1 MTMIDKNIFKDILP
15 LKKYLYLA
23 VLSDFVQAVLLAGA
37 SCITAYLAGRLL
49 YAQLSFEAAAPFLAL
64 LFFFLTAKAVLAHC
78 NQIKIEEISLKVQ
91 SRLRLML
98 LSALSRRRELPGR
111 YAEGQWLALVTR
123 GVDRLD
129 AYITGFLPQ
138 LSALAVFPPVLL
150 ACAFY
155 SDWISGAIF
164 LGTAPLIPLFMIL
177 IGKLADKENK
187 RQWQVF
193 QRLTSYMADLLPGLL
208 VLKAYNQAERQLAQ
222 MEQRGRDFSTATL
235 KVLRI
240 AFLSAFML
248 EFITTLSIAVIA
260 VNIGLRL
267 IYGEAQFVP
276 VFFMLLLA
284 PQFYLPFRRFGAS
297 FHEAMNGITAAS
309 EIYGLQAQ
317 LAELND
323 ENTANAKPVKKW
335 DAAPEVQ
342 FQDVYFSYE
351 NGGGLRGL
359 SFTAPAGRQTVITG
373 PNGAGKSTAFKLI
386 LNLLQPDSGRIS
398 ADGADMS
405 RLSAAERRQ
414 LIGWAAQE
422 PYLFFAS
429 VRDNITMGRPCSE
442 AQLRRTAEQ
451 VNLAAFIESLPEGY
465 DTMIG
470 GSTKLSA
477 GQMRRLGLARAL
489 FSEPRLL
496 LLDEPM
502 ENLDRE
508 NEDDIQAILAR
519 LRGKTTVLIIAHRLH
534 TIASADKIVMVE
546 NGCLTECGSP
556 QELASSGGA
565 YAQLLAQ
572 NRLGAAS
579 SAEDALKKEGECDE

>member
-15 LKKYLYLA
+15 FKKYLYLA
-23 VLSDFVQAVLLAGA
+23 VLSDFIQAVLLAGA
-37 SCITAYLAGRLL
+37 SYITAHLAGRLL
-49 YAQLSFEAAAPFLAL
+49 YAQLSIEAAAPFLAL

-98 LSALSRRRELPGR
+98 LFALARRRELPGR

-138 LSALAVFPPVLL
+138 LGTLAVFPPVLL

-177 IGKLADKENK
+177 IGKLADRENK

-193 QRLTSYMADLLPGLL
+193 QRLTAYMADLLPGLL

-317 LAELND
+317 LSGLND
-323 ENTANAKPVKKW
+323 ESSAEADSAKKW
-335 DAAPEVQ
+335 DKAPEVK
-342 FQDVYFSYE
+342 FEDVCFTYG
-351 NGGGLRGL
+351 NGHGLKGL
-359 SFTAPAGRQTVITG
+359 SFTAPAGQQTVITG
-373 PNGAGKSTAFKLI
+373 PNGAGKSTAFKLM
-386 LNLLQPDSGRIS
+386 LNLLKPESGRIS
-398 ADGADMS
+398 AGGADVS
-405 RLSAAERRQ
+405 RLSAAQRRQ
-414 LIGWAAQE
+414 LIGWAAQD
-422 PYLFFAS
+422 PYLFSAS
-429 VRDNITMGRPCSE
+429 VRDNIALGRPCSE
-442 AQLRRTAEQ
+442 AQLHRTAQ
-451 VNLAAFIESLPEGY
+451 RVNLDRFIEKLPDGY
-465 DTMIG
+465 DTIIG
-470 GSTKLSA
+470 GSTRLSA

-489 FSEPRLL
+489 LSEPQLL

-508 NEDDIQAILAR
+508 NEDDIQSILAK
-519 LRGKTTVLIIAHRLH
+519 LRGKATVLIIAHRLH
-534 TIASADKIVMVE
+534 TIASADKIVMVD
-546 NGCLTECGSP
+546 GGRLLECGSP

-572 NRLGAAS
+572 DKLSTSS
-579 SAEDALKKEGECDE
+579 SAEEKEGSCYE